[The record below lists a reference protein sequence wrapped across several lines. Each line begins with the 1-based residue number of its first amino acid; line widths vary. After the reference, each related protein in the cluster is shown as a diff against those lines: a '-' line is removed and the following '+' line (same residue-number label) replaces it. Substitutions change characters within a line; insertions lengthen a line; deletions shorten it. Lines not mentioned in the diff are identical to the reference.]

1 MYESFAQV
9 YDKFMDNV
17 PYDSWAWQLCR
28 ILSRYGIDDGLVLDL
43 GCGTGQMTRRLRDRG
58 YDMIGC
64 RTCGPLSCMGRS
76 GRSARAVIV

>member
-1 MYESFAQV
+1 MAMYESFAQV

-58 YDMIGC
+58 YDMIGVD
-64 RTCGPLSCMGRS
+64 GSEDMLQVAMEHEQAG
-76 GRSARAVIV
+76 GD